1 MLMLDAALAIA
12 EINPLGGMICP
23 TNSGNVYTSEAAND
37 FSFVI
42 KFKLPAVP
50 AGVTKLTLIV
60 AVLAL
65 KLVAVNLS
73 MIVVTLLAV
82 YCVV

>member
-1 MLMLDAALAIA
+1 MLDAALAIV
-12 EINPLGGMICP
+12 EINPPTGSICP
-23 TNSGNVYTSEAAND
+23 TSSGNVYTSAGASD
-37 FSFVI
+37 LALVI
-42 KFKLPAVP
+42 RFKLPADP
-50 AGVTKLTLIV
+50 AGVTKLTLMV
-60 AVLAL
+60 AVVAL

>member
-1 MLMLDAALAIA
+1 MLMLAAALAIV
-12 EINPLGGMICP
+12 EINPSTGMICP
-23 TNSGNVYTSEAAND
+23 TSSGKVYTSDGDND

-42 KFKLPAVP
+42 RFKLPAVP